1 MITTRMHFVIKLICL
16 GLLVALVN
24 SAAKAQVKRPPN
36 VIIILADDLGYGDLS
51 CYGHPTIRT
60 PNLDKMAEEGTRFT
74 QFYVAANVC
83 TPSRAALLTGRLPI
97 RSGIYGQRVVFFTNS
112 ANGLPQTEITVAEAL
127 KTKGYQTAL
136 VGKWH
141 LGSQPEHL
149 PLRHG
154 FDYYFGLPYS
164 NDMGRV
170 GAVPNGVN
178 QNPPLPLYR
187 NDQVIETEPDQRL
200 LTKRYTSEAV
210 NFIKT
215 NKAKPFFLYYA
226 SPFPHVPLYASSD
239 FAGKSKRGLYGDVV
253 EELDWSV
260 GQLLTT
266 LRQQKLDKNTL
277 VIFLSDNGP
286 WQMKALAPG
295 TGGSAGPL
303 YEAKGSTYEGGMR
316 VPAIAWGPGLVQP
329 KTVSSAIA
337 TSMDLYPTILALAN
351 AQLPTDRP
359 IDGSDIRDLLSG
371 KKALGTNIVYF
382 YDSNRLQAIR
392 KGPWK
397 AHFITHP
404 SYSPDAPIP
413 HDPPLLYN
421 VEADPSEKFNVS
433 NNHPD
438 VLDDLKKE
446 YEKHKAGV
454 TPVPPLLD
462 AIIPAK

>member
-1 MITTRMHFVIKLICL
+1 MIHYTKKIACFSLLFVFF
-16 GLLVALVN
+16 N
-24 SAAKAQVKRPPN
+24 SLANAQTNRTPN
-36 VIIILADDLGYGDLS
+36 IIIILADDLGYGDLG

-60 PNLDKMAEEGTRFT
+60 PNLYQMAQEGTRFT

-97 RSGIYGQRVVFFTNS
+97 RNGIFGKRGVFFTNS
-112 ANGLPQTEITVAEAL
+112 ANGLPHSEITIAEAL

-136 VGKWH
+136 IGKWH
-141 LGSQPEHL
+141 LGSQPEYL
-149 PLRHG
+149 PLQHG

-164 NDMGRV
+164 NDMGKV
-170 GAVPNGVN
+170 GAVPNLVT

-187 NDQVIETEPDQRL
+187 NNTVIETEPDQQL
-200 LTKRYTSEAV
+200 LTKRYTNEV
-210 NFIKT
+210 VTFIKK

-260 GQLLTT
+260 GQVLTT
-266 LRQQKLDKNTL
+266 LREQKLDKNTL

-286 WQMKALAPG
+286 WLMKALVPG
-295 TGGSAGPL
+295 TGGSAGLL

-337 TSMDLYPTILALAN
+337 TSMDLYPTILHLAN
-351 AQLPTDRP
+351 ADLPTDRTL
-359 IDGSDIRDLLSG
+359 DGLDIQDLLSG
-371 KKALGTNIVYF
+371 KKASVTEVVYF
-382 YDSNRLQAIR
+382 YDSDRLHAIR

-397 AHFITHP
+397 AHFTTHA
-404 SYSPDAPIP
+404 SYSPEAPAP

-421 VEADPSEKFNVS
+421 VETDPSEKFEVGKE
-433 NNHPD
+433 HPE
-438 VLDDLKKE
+438 VIDDLKKE

-454 TPVPPLLD
+454 KPVPPLLD
-462 AIIPAK
+462 AIIPVK

>member
-1 MITTRMHFVIKLICL
+1 MIHYRNQLAFLSL
-16 GLLVALVN
+16 FFLLVGSLA
-24 SAAKAQVKRPPN
+24 SAQSNQTPN

-97 RSGIYGQRVVFFTNS
+97 RSGIFGKRGVFFTNS
-112 ANGLPQTEITVAEAL
+112 ANGLPKTEITIAEAL

-136 VGKWH
+136 IGKWH

-149 PLRHG
+149 PLQHG

-164 NDMGRV
+164 NDMGKV
-170 GAVPNGVN
+170 GSVPNMVN
-178 QNPPLPLYR
+178 QNPPLPLYQ
-187 NDQVIETEPDQRL
+187 NNKVIETEPDQRL
-200 LTKRYTSEAV
+200 LTKRYTAEV
-210 NFIKT
+210 VTFIKK
-215 NKAKPFFLYYA
+215 NKTKPFFLYYA

-260 GQLLTT
+260 GQVLNT
-266 LRQQKLDKNTL
+266 LREQKLDKNTL

-286 WQMKALAPG
+286 WQMKALVPG
-295 TGGSAGPL
+295 TGGSAGLL

-316 VPAIAWGPGLVQP
+316 VPAIAWGSGFVKP

-337 TSMDLYPTILALAN
+337 TSMDLYPTILNLAR
-351 AQLPTDRP
+351 AELPKDRTL
-359 IDGSDIRDLLSG
+359 DGSDIRELLSG
-371 KKALGTNIVYF
+371 KKASVTDVVYF
-382 YDSNRLQAIR
+382 YDSDRLHAIR

-397 AHFITHP
+397 AHFTTHA
-404 SYSPDAPIP
+404 SYSPDAPAP

-421 VEADPSEKFNVS
+421 VEADPSEKFEVGKD
-433 NNHPD
+433 HPD
-438 VLDDLKKE
+438 VIDDLKKE

-454 TPVPPLLD
+454 KSVPPLLD
-462 AIIPAK
+462 AVVSGQ